1 MYGVANGAEMLPCPH
16 CGKELRRG
24 MIRCRECGES
34 VTEVDGDF
42 VLTGHKLVASQERKC
57 ARCGCVLEPGV
68 TDCPSCASAMLDELL
83 MAPSSNPEVEVP
95 GPKYGESRMTP
106 LPEPPV
112 RPTAPVAA
120 KPARNVEAPVK
131 PQPQRTK
138 RKSNPDLA
146 AVAPESKA
154 AREVDDSPDE
164 AGGSSSVETSAACA
178 ALLASLAT
186 ADTTLRC
193 EIATALGKLGDKAA
207 LGPLERFMVDP
218 DIRVRRAVA
227 AALILLGHPKG
238 ATLTSIA
245 ERAPAATITAS
256 PPVKPAKKKSSGG
269 GGASLDPAMLK
280 KVGGGLAAALLLGGG
295 IWWWMSQPSGPV
307 TRRRPVAKA
316 PAAKKPA
323 ASAAKSP
330 NRGVSVD

>member
-1 MYGVANGAEMLPCPH
+1 MYTVANGAEMLPCPH

-34 VTEVDGDF
+34 VAEVDGDF
-42 VLTGHKLVASQERKC
+42 VLTGHNLVPSQDRKC

-83 MAPSSNPEVEVP
+83 MAPSSNPDVEIP
-95 GPKYGESRMTP
+95 SPKFGGSRMTP
-106 LPEPPV
+106 SPESPA
-112 RPTAPVAA
+112 RPAAPVAT
-120 KPARNVEAPVK
+120 KPARNVETPTK

-146 AVAPESKA
+146 AVAPQPPA

-164 AGGSSSVETSAACA
+164 SSGSVETSAACA

-238 ATLTSIA
+238 ETLTSIA
-245 ERAPAATITAS
+245 ERAPAAAIAAS
-256 PPVKPAKKKSSGG
+256 PATKPAKKKSSSGG
-269 GGASLDPAMLK
+269 GGASLDPALLK
-280 KVGGGLAAALLLGGG
+280 KVGGGLALALLLGGG
-295 IWWWMSQPSGPV
+295 IWWWTSQPSGPAA
-307 TRRRPVAKA
+307 RRRPVAKA
-316 PAAKKPA
+316 PAKKPA

-330 NRGVSVD
+330 NRGVSID